1 MAVLKLV
8 LFITV
13 EFKQREVMLLQKINL
28 GKWTYNLPLRKRK
41 PRLPIFPRALR
52 GQASR
57 VKFDWGKLL
66 WFMASFFISRAS
78 IMGEITPFALIF
90 WAHVIRL
97 HPEKKLLVTAAIF
110 LGWATSSTG
119 IFPPWFLPAGML
131 LWFTLDFLAEKVFK
145 KSIALSFTLPL
156 AILMLRL
163 PLLFLYRLT
172 VYEAFVMGLEV
183 VLAILLPPLLQPFF
197 EELKEKS
204 NSRPSPEVLVGSV
217 LLLSLVF
224 LGMNG
229 LKMMGNMDPINIV
242 CPLLVLVGA
251 YLWGPIF
258 GVMAGVIVGLC
269 LTFSNPVMFPYTG
282 ALGIAGL
289 LAGLL
294 RPYRRLWT
302 AVGFF
307 LILRFMAYYSFEGG
321 YILTLLWEDLIVV
334 SIFLLIPLTA
344 WQRLKDLSIFW
355 PFKVEGE
362 EKLRFTMATRIKDF
376 AAVFR
381 ELAVTFRPLQQAE
394 EVRSKGDLSPLVDYF
409 SRKVCTSCGF
419 FNRCWQSD
427 LYNQYRRVIAMLS
440 AVEENDKFSE
450 KSIPVK
456 LRRYCPRQREI
467 VKAVG
472 SMREIYRLN
481 CYWQDKIYES
491 RSLVSEQLEG
501 ISSIMHD
508 LAQELKLETGEKQKN
523 NDNEMIRFSV
533 EIGVAQVA
541 KDGQTVTGDSYAVL
555 PLKEGKQAMILSDGM
570 GSGKEARLASLSTVK
585 LMEHLLGI
593 GFRRE
598 IVISTINTLL
608 RLGYPSER
616 FATLDLAFLDL
627 QSGEIELYKLGAPPS
642 FLKKGKMIRVLGTVS
657 LPMGILED
665 ISPEKE
671 CFKIPEGGILVMIT
685 DGLLDTRPGN
695 EENWLINAIQEIP
708 HDHPQII
715 ADRLIE
721 EACYRWPRGVQDDL
735 TVLVGR
741 LRPLFKK

>member
-1 MAVLKLV
+1 M
-8 LFITV
+8 
-13 EFKQREVMLLQKINL
+13 QKINL
-28 GKWTYNLPLRKRK
+28 GKWPYHLPLRKRK
-41 PRLPIFPRALR
+41 TRLQNFPQALK

-57 VKFDWGKLL
+57 VKFDSGKLL
-66 WFMASFFISRAS
+66 WFLVPFFISRAS

-90 WAHVIRL
+90 WAHVMRL
-97 HPEKKLLVTAAIF
+97 QPERKLLVTVAIF
-110 LGWATSSTG
+110 LGWATSTTG
-119 IFPPWFLPAGML
+119 IFPPWFLPAAML
-131 LWFTLDFLAEKVFK
+131 LWVALNSLAGKVFK
-145 KSIALSFTLPL
+145 KTVTMSFTLPL
-156 AILMLRL
+156 TILMLRL
-163 PLLFLYRLT
+163 PLLFWYRFT
-172 VYEAFVMGLEV
+172 VYEAFVVGLEV
-183 VLAILLPPLLQPFF
+183 VLAVLLPPLLQPFF
-197 EELKEKS
+197 EELSGKS
-204 NSRPSPEVLVGSV
+204 SSRPSPEVIVGAV

-229 LKMMGNMDPINIV
+229 LNIMGTIELINV
-242 CPLLVLVGA
+242 ACPLLILVGA
-251 YLWGPIF
+251 YLWGPVF
-258 GVMAGVIVGLC
+258 GVIAGVVLGLC
-269 LTFSNPVMFPYTG
+269 LSFSNPAMFPYTG

-289 LAGLL
+289 MAGLL
-294 RPYRRLWT
+294 RVYRRLWT
-302 AVGFF
+302 AVGYF
-307 LILRFMAYYSFEGG
+307 LILRFLAYYSSEGG
-321 YILTLLWEDLIVV
+321 YILTLIWEDLIVV
-334 SIFLLIPLTA
+334 VIFLLVPLAA
-344 WQRLKDLSIFW
+344 WERLKELSFFW
-355 PFKVEGE
+355 PFRVEGE
-362 EKLRFTMATRIKDF
+362 EKLRFTMANRIKDF

-381 ELAVTFRPLQQAE
+381 ELAITFRPLQQAA
-394 EVRSKGDLSPLVDYF
+394 EVRSKNDLSPLVDYF

-419 FNRCWQSD
+419 YERCWQSD
-427 LYNQYRRVIAMLS
+427 LYNQYRRVITMLS

-450 KSIPVK
+450 KLIPVK

-481 CYWQDKIYES
+481 CYWQDKIHES

-508 LAQELKLETGEKQKN
+508 LAQELKLEPGEKQKL
-523 NDNEMIRFSV
+523 NDNEIIRFSV

-541 KDGQTVTGDSYAVL
+541 KDGQAVTGDSYAVL

-598 IVISTINTLL
+598 VIISTINTLL

-616 FATLDLAFLDL
+616 FSTLDLAFLDL

-642 FLKKGKMIRVLGTVS
+642 FLKKGEMIKVIGSVS

-695 EENWLINAIQEIP
+695 EENWLVNALQEIP

-741 LRPLFKK
+741 LRPLLAK